1 LETALATFVNVVLPL
16 HINKLYTYR
25 LPTDAEQT
33 VIPGMRVAVQFG
45 SKKIYAALVAEV
57 HHTPPKDYEAK
68 YVLNIL
74 DQEPVIG
81 EKQLAFWKWMA
92 TYYLCSMGD
101 VMNIALPT
109 AFKLQS
115 KTQIILNPEANWQT
129 EDLDDREYLIIEALQ
144 IKNELSIDNIIE
156 ILQVKTV
163 LPIIKSLH
171 AKGII
176 LFNENLEETYT
187 PKNITCVRLTDKFQ
201 SEDALHGLFKA
212 LDKQPKQL
220 QLVMAYLHLQ
230 HTKKLISRQLLLQT
244 ANVTAAPLNTLS
256 KKGVFEIF
264 TTTIDRIKIEQI
276 PEERFELNAEQFEAY
291 HKIKSLF
298 NDNKPV
304 LLHGVTGSGK
314 THVYVNLIK
323 DTLSADKQVLLLL
336 PEIALT
342 SQIINR
348 IKKYFGTTCI
358 AFHSKYSN
366 NERVEIWKK
375 VLQGE
380 INLVIGSRSSIFLP
394 FQKLGLVIID
404 EEHETAYK
412 QSEPAPRYHAR
423 DAAIYLAHM
432 HGANCLLGSA
442 TPSFETYYNANT
454 GKFGL
459 VKLLTRYAKSA
470 TPLIEIINLAE
481 EQRVKTMVGNYFS
494 SKLFALIKDTIAQNE
509 QVIIFQNR
517 RGYAPVLECETCHW
531 TPRCKHCDIALT
543 YHKSIDSLKCH
554 YCGYLQKVPSNC
566 NACDSPLLKFKGFGT
581 EKIEDEFN
589 ALLPNIR
596 VTRLDTDSAKS
607 KFGHE
612 QIISDFENH
621 KFDVLVGTQMI
632 SKGLDFGKVTLAA
645 IINADQLLFFPDFRA
660 NERAFQLIQQLAG
673 RTGRRDKQGKVLVQ
687 TNLPNSYVLQYA
699 INNNY
704 EGLYELELNQRYKFM
719 YPPYSRLIKITVKH
733 RDYKTTEHAAVWLK
747 KNIAAIKGVVALGPE
762 SPYVSRIR
770 NLFIKEILIKIERR
784 ETGLTKIKEQ
794 IYVNMQ
800 QLLVQKEYK
809 NCIVFADVD
818 PL

>member
-1 LETALATFVNVVLPL
+1 METALATFVNVVLPL
-16 HINKLYTYR
+16 HLNKLYTYR

-33 VIPGMRVAVQFG
+33 VTPGMRVAVQFG
-45 SKKIYAALVAEV
+45 SKKIYAALVIEV
-57 HHTPPKDYEAK
+57 HHTPPKAYEAK
-68 YVLNIL
+68 FVLNIL
-74 DQEPVIG
+74 DHQPVIG
-81 EKQLAFWKWMA
+81 QKQLAFWKWMA
-92 TYYLCSMGD
+92 DYYLCSMGD

-115 KTQIILNPEANWQT
+115 KTQIILNPQTNWQT
-129 EDLDDREYLIIEALQ
+129 EEIDDREYLIIEALQ
-144 IKNELSIDNIIE
+144 LKNELSIDDIIE

-163 LPIIKSLH
+163 LPIIKSMH
-171 AKGII
+171 AKGLI
-176 LFNENLEETYT
+176 LFNENLEETYS
-187 PKNITCVRLTDKFQ
+187 PKTITCVKLTDKFQ
-201 SEDALHGLFKA
+201 SDEALHALFNA
-212 LDKQPKQL
+212 LEKQPKQL

-230 HTKKLISRQLLLQT
+230 HAEKLISRQLLLQT
-244 ANVTAAPLNTLS
+244 ANVTAAPLNSLS
-256 KKGVFEIF
+256 KKGVFDIY
-264 TTTIDRIKIEQI
+264 TTTVDRIKIEQT
-276 PEERFELNAEQFEAY
+276 PEDSFELNAEQFAAY
-291 HKIKSLF
+291 DKIKSLF
-298 NDNKPV
+298 NNNKPV

-323 DTLSADKQVLLLL
+323 DTLAAGKQVLLLL

-342 SQIINR
+342 SQIIHR

-366 NERVEIWKK
+366 NERVEIWQK

-380 INLVIGSRSSIFLP
+380 INMVIGARSSLFLP
-394 FQKLGLVIID
+394 FQQLGLVIVD
-404 EEHETAYK
+404 EEHESAYK
-412 QSEPAPRYHAR
+412 QSDPAPRYHAR

-442 TPSFETYYNANT
+442 TPSFETYFNANN

-459 VKLLTRYAKSA
+459 VNMLTRYAQS
-470 TPLIEIINLAE
+470 TIPIIETADLAE
-481 EQRVKTMVGNYFS
+481 EQRVKTLVGNYFS
-494 SKLFALIKDTIAQNE
+494 GKLFTLIKDTIAQNE

-531 TPRCKHCDIALT
+531 TPRCKNCDIALT

-554 YCGYLQKVPSNC
+554 YCGYLQKVPTNC
-566 NACDSPLLKFKGFGT
+566 NACDSHLLKFKGFGT
-581 EKIEDEFN
+581 EKIEDELN
-589 ALLPNIR
+589 ALFPNIR
-596 VTRLDTDSAKS
+596 VTRLDTDTAKS

-612 QIISDFENH
+612 QIITDFENH

-660 NERAFQLIQQLAG
+660 NERAFQLIQQFAG

-699 INNNY
+699 LDNNY
-704 EGLYELELNQRYKFM
+704 NGLYELDLNQRFKFM

-733 RDYKTTEHAAVWLK
+733 RDYKTTEQAALWLK
-747 KNIAAIKGVVALGPE
+747 NNLAIIAGVVALGPE
-762 SPYVSRIR
+762 SPHVGRIR
-770 NLFIKEILIKIERR
+770 NLFIKEILIKIDRK

-794 IYVNMQ
+794 IYINMQ

-809 NCIVFADVD
+809 NCLVFADVD